1 MAVNGM
7 TQRLTKNI
15 AAGKTHVFSMQ
26 LLSVAVVGEA
36 RGYNKLSILNL
47 QNRNLSYPGRLQL
60 AQILIVERLIE
71 WVIAVLGIK
80 TNQASV
86 ELTIQ

>member
-1 MAVNGM
+1 MNGM
-7 TQRLTKNI
+7 TQRLIKNI

-26 LLSVAVVGEA
+26 LPSVAVVGEV
-36 RGYNKLSILNL
+36 RENNKSSILNL
-47 QNRNLSYPGRLQL
+47 QNRNLSLPGRLQL
-60 AQILIVERLIE
+60 AQILILERLIE